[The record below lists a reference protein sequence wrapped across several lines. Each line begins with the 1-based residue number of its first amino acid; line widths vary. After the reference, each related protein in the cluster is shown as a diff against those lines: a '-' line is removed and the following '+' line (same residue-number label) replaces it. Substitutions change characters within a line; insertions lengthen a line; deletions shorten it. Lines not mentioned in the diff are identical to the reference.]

1 MTNGIIASQAL
12 MAQQGHRRLLVL
24 SGSADW
30 ARQQAINLSEQL
42 PGDWWWIGE
51 SLPPSINGIRP
62 TAAKSLLGQ
71 EGLHGV
77 FDASNGLNTEALA
90 VLAGTLRAGSWL
102 VMLVPEWGSWPLLP
116 DADSLRWS
124 EQNAPITTPNFI
136 RHLQRQLLASH
147 DVVLWQQGQLPPE
160 LQFDI
165 RPHWQQPD
173 GTPTAEQQN
182 ILQRLMQ
189 AKQGVWVLTAAR
201 GRGKSTLAGML
212 VAQWPGKCWVTGPGK
227 AATQVLSQRAGERAH
242 FWAPDALLDFCQR
255 NDVSDVDWLLIDEAA
270 AIPTALLSALLAYF
284 PRALLTTTVQGYEG
298 TGRGFLLKFC
308 ATLSDWHHLTLTN
321 PIRWAS
327 HDPLEQ
333 IIDDI
338 MLFNDDRLNDDWV
351 NDILSPTAS
360 AIAQIEISACEQS
373 DWLNNPELLRRF
385 YGLLSSAHY
394 RTTPLDLRRL
404 MDAPGMHFSA
414 AKMADSVIGALWLVD
429 EGGLDSRL
437 ALEIWAGRRRPKGS
451 LVAQSLAAHSG
462 QWQAPTLLSRRISRV
477 AVAPS
482 WRKQGIA
489 RQMIVAEQAR
499 AQREG
504 LDFLSV
510 SFGYT
515 AELACFW
522 CACGF
527 QLVRM
532 GSHKE
537 ASSGCYAAMA
547 MLPLSPAGEMLCE
560 AARQQ
565 LVRDWYWLQQ
575 WIGLETPVSLL
586 PPEQPDITL
595 NDDDWRELAGF
606 AFAFRPLEASLPA
619 LQRLLLQNKL
629 LQTELPLP
637 ALRQYLQQGHTAAEI
652 VHQLGLSGRKALVA
666 KWRQEAA
673 EGMAA
678 IDVDK
683 THIPAPL

>member
-1 MTNGIIASQAL
+1 MINGIIASQAL

-24 SGSADW
+24 SGDADW
-30 ARQQAINLSEQL
+30 ARQQAIHLSEQL
-42 PGDWWWIGE
+42 PGDWLWVGDNF
-51 SLPPSINGIRP
+51 PPGANGIRP
-62 TAAKSLLGQ
+62 TAAKTLLGQ

-77 FDASNGLNTEALA
+77 FDATDGLNTEALA
-90 VLAGTLRAGSWL
+90 VLAGVLRAGSWL
-102 VMLVPEWGSWPLLP
+102 LLLVPAWDDWALLP
-116 DADSLRWS
+116 DSDSLRWS
-124 EQNAPITTPNFI
+124 EQSTPISTPNFI
-136 RHLQRQLLASH
+136 HHMQRQLLASP
-147 DVVLWQQGQLPPE
+147 DVFLWQQGQLPPVP
-160 LQFDI
+160 QFAA
-165 RPHWQQPD
+165 RPNWQPPD
-173 GTPTAEQQN
+173 GTPTTEQQAV
-182 ILQRLMQ
+182 LQRLMQ
-189 AKQGVWVLTAAR
+189 AQQGVWVLTAAR

-227 AATQVLSQRAGERAH
+227 AATQVLSQRAGDRAR
-242 FWAPDALLDFCQR
+242 FWAPDALLEYCQQH
-255 NDVSDVDWLLIDEAA
+255 DVSDVDWLLIDEAA

-308 ATLSDWHHLTLTN
+308 ATLNDWHHLTLTN

-338 MLFNDDRLNDDWV
+338 MLFNDDLP
-351 NDILSPTAS
+351 PTAS
-360 AIAQIEISACEQS
+360 AIAQIEISGCEQQ
-373 DWLNNPELLRRF
+373 DWLNNPELLCRF
-385 YGLLSSAHY
+385 YGLLSCAHY
-394 RTTPLDLRRL
+394 RTTSLDLRRL
-404 MDAPGMHFSA
+404 LDAPGMHFSA
-414 AKMADSVIGALWLVD
+414 AKVADSVIGALWLVD
-429 EGGLDSRL
+429 EGGLDSTL
-437 ALEIWAGRRRPKGS
+437 AHEVWAGKRRPKGS

-462 QWQAPTLLSRRISRV
+462 QWQASTLLSRRISRV
-477 AVAPS
+477 AVAPL
-482 WRKQGIA
+482 WRQQGIA
-489 RQMIVAEQAR
+489 RQMIAAEQAR
-499 AQREG
+499 AQGEG

-522 CACGF
+522 HACGF

-547 MLPLSPAGEMLCE
+547 ILPLSLAGQKLCG

-565 LVRDWYWLQQ
+565 LERDWYWLQQ
-575 WIGLETPVSLL
+575 WVGLETPVSLF

-619 LQRLLLQNKL
+619 LQRLLLQ
-629 LQTELPLP
+629 TDLPLP
-637 ALRQYLQQGHTAAEI
+637 ALRQYLQQGVSIAEI
-652 VHQLGLSGRKALVA
+652 VRSLGLAGRKALA
-666 KWRQEAA
+666 ARWRQEAA
-673 EGMAA
+673 EGFNQRVAS
-678 IDVDK
+678 VD
-683 THIPAPL
+683 

>member
-1 MTNGIIASQAL
+1 MINGIIASQAL

-24 SGSADW
+24 SGDADW
-30 ARQQAINLSEQL
+30 ARQQAIHLSEQL
-42 PGDWWWIGE
+42 PGDWLWVGDNF
-51 SLPPSINGIRP
+51 PPGANGIRP
-62 TAAKSLLGQ
+62 TAAKTLLGQ

-77 FDASNGLNTEALA
+77 FDATDGLNTEALA
-90 VLAGTLRAGSWL
+90 VLAGVLRAGSWL
-102 VMLVPEWGSWPLLP
+102 LLLVPAWDDWALLP
-116 DADSLRWS
+116 DSDSLRWS
-124 EQNAPITTPNFI
+124 EQSTPISTPNFI
-136 RHLQRQLLASH
+136 HHMQRQLLASP
-147 DVVLWQQGQLPPE
+147 DVFLWQQGQLPPVP
-160 LQFDI
+160 QFAA
-165 RPHWQQPD
+165 RPNWQPPD
-173 GTPTAEQQN
+173 GTPTTEQQAV
-182 ILQRLMQ
+182 LQRLMQ
-189 AKQGVWVLTAAR
+189 AQQGVWVLTAAR

-227 AATQVLSQRAGERAH
+227 AATQVLSQRAGDRAR
-242 FWAPDALLDFCQR
+242 FWAPDALLEYCQQH
-255 NDVSDVDWLLIDEAA
+255 DVSDVDWLLIDEAA

-308 ATLSDWHHLTLTN
+308 ATLNDWNHLTLTN

-338 MLFNDDRLNDDWV
+338 MLFNDDLP
-351 NDILSPTAS
+351 PTAS
-360 AIAQIEISACEQS
+360 AIAQIEISGCEQQ
-373 DWLNNPELLRRF
+373 DWLNNPELLCRF
-385 YGLLSSAHY
+385 YGLLSCAHY

-404 MDAPGMHFSA
+404 LDAPGMHFSA
-414 AKMADSVIGALWLVD
+414 AKVADSVIGALWLVG
-429 EGGLDSRL
+429 EGGLDSTL
-437 ALEIWAGRRRPKGS
+437 AHEVWAGKRRPKGS

-477 AVAPS
+477 AVAPL
-482 WRKQGIA
+482 WRQQGIA
-489 RQMIVAEQAR
+489 RQMIAAEQAR
-499 AQREG
+499 AQGEG

-522 CACGF
+522 HACGF

-547 MLPLSPAGEMLCE
+547 ILPLSLAGQKLCG

-565 LVRDWYWLQQ
+565 LERDWYWLQQ
-575 WIGLETPVSLL
+575 WVGLETPVSLF

-619 LQRLLLQNKL
+619 LQRLLLQ
-629 LQTELPLP
+629 TDLPLP
-637 ALRQYLQQGHTAAEI
+637 ALRQYLQQGVSIAEI
-652 VHQLGLSGRKALVA
+652 VRSLGLAGRKALA
-666 KWRQEAA
+666 AHWRQEAA
-673 EGMAA
+673 EGFNQRVAS
-678 IDVDK
+678 VD
-683 THIPAPL
+683 

>member
-1 MTNGIIASQAL
+1 

-30 ARQQAINLSEQL
+30 ARQQAINLSDQL
-42 PGDWWWIGE
+42 PGDWLWVGE
-51 SLPPSINGIRP
+51 HPPPHIHGIRP
-62 TAAKSLLGQ
+62 TAAKTLLGQ

-77 FDASNGLNTEALA
+77 FDASDGLNTEALA

-102 VMLVPEWGSWPLLP
+102 VMLVPEWGSWPQLP

-124 EQNAPITTPNFI
+124 EQSAPITTPNFI
-136 RHLQRQLLASH
+136 CHLQRQLLASP
-147 DVVLWQQGQLPPE
+147 DVVLWQQGQLPSE
-160 LQFDI
+160 RQFDI
-165 RPHWQQPD
+165 RPYWQQPD

-182 ILQRLMQ
+182 ILLRLMQ
-189 AKQGVWVLTAAR
+189 ARQGVWVLTAAR

-227 AATQVLSQRAGERAH
+227 AATQVLSQRAGERAR

-255 NDVSDVDWLLIDEAA
+255 HDVSDVDWLLIDEAA

-308 ATLSDWHHLTLTN
+308 STLSDWHHLTLTN

-327 HDPLEQ
+327 DDPLEQ

-338 MLFNDDRLNDDWV
+338 MLFNDDWV
-351 NDILSPTAS
+351 IDTLSPTVSAS
-360 AIAQIEISACEQS
+360 AQVEISACKQS
-373 DWLNNPELLRRF
+373 DWLSNPELLRRF

-437 ALEIWAGRRRPKGS
+437 AQDVWAGRRRPKGS

-482 WRKQGIA
+482 RRQQGVA
-489 RQMIVAEQAR
+489 RQMIAVEQAR
-499 AQREG
+499 AQQEG

-515 AELACFW
+515 TELACFW
-522 CACGF
+522 RACGF

-547 MLPLSPAGEMLCE
+547 VLPLSSAGQRLTE

-575 WIGLETPVSLL
+575 WIGLDTPVSL
-586 PPEQPDITL
+586 PQPEQPDITL

-606 AFAFRPLEASLPA
+606 AFAFRPLEASQPA
-619 LQRLLLQNKL
+619 LQRLLLRSK
-629 LQTELPLP
+629 LPLP
-637 ALRQYLQQGHTAAEI
+637 ALRQYLQQRYAAAEI
-652 VHQLGLSGRKALVA
+652 VHHQGLSGRKALIA

-678 IDVDK
+678 IDADK
-683 THIPAPL
+683 MTEFSRFLS

>member
-1 MTNGIIASQAL
+1 

-24 SGSADW
+24 SGDADW
-30 ARQQAINLSEQL
+30 ARQQAIHLSEQL
-42 PGDWWWIGE
+42 PGDWLWVGDNF
-51 SLPPSINGIRP
+51 PPGANGIRP
-62 TAAKSLLGQ
+62 TAAKTLLGQ

-77 FDASNGLNTEALA
+77 FDATDGLNTEALA
-90 VLAGTLRAGSWL
+90 VLAGVLRAGSWL
-102 VMLVPEWGSWPLLP
+102 LLLVPAWDDWALLP
-116 DADSLRWS
+116 DSDSLRWS
-124 EQNAPITTPNFI
+124 EQSTPISTPNFI
-136 RHLQRQLLASH
+136 HHMQRQLLASP
-147 DVVLWQQGQLPPE
+147 DVFLWQQGQLPPVP
-160 LQFDI
+160 QFAA
-165 RPHWQQPD
+165 RPNWQPPD
-173 GTPTAEQQN
+173 GTPTTEQQAV
-182 ILQRLMQ
+182 LQRLMQ
-189 AKQGVWVLTAAR
+189 AQQGVWVLTAER

-227 AATQVLSQRAGERAH
+227 AATQVLSQRAGDRAR
-242 FWAPDALLDFCQR
+242 FWAPDALLEYCQQH
-255 NDVSDVDWLLIDEAA
+255 DVSDVDWLLIDEAA

-298 TGRGFLLKFC
+298 AGRGFLLKFC
-308 ATLSDWHHLTLTN
+308 ATLNDWNHLTLTN

-338 MLFNDDRLNDDWV
+338 MLFNDDLP
-351 NDILSPTAS
+351 PTAS
-360 AIAQIEISACEQS
+360 AIAQIEISGCEQQ
-373 DWLNNPELLRRF
+373 DWLNNPELLCRF
-385 YGLLSSAHY
+385 YGLLSCAHY

-404 MDAPGMHFSA
+404 LDAPGMHFSA
-414 AKMADSVIGALWLVD
+414 AKVADSVIGALWLVD
-429 EGGLDSRL
+429 EGGLDSTL
-437 ALEIWAGRRRPKGS
+437 AHEVWAGKRRPKGS

-477 AVAPS
+477 AVAPL
-482 WRKQGIA
+482 WRQQGIA
-489 RQMIVAEQAR
+489 RQMIAAEQAR
-499 AQREG
+499 AQGEG

-522 CACGF
+522 HACGF

-547 MLPLSPAGEMLCE
+547 ILPLSLAGQKLCG

-565 LVRDWYWLQQ
+565 LERDWYWLQQ
-575 WIGLETPVSLL
+575 WVGLETPVSLF

-619 LQRLLLQNKL
+619 LQRLLLQ
-629 LQTELPLP
+629 TDLPLP
-637 ALRQYLQQGHTAAEI
+637 ALRQYLQQGVSIAEI
-652 VHQLGLSGRKALVA
+652 VRSLGLAGRKALA
-666 KWRQEAA
+666 AHWRQEAA
-673 EGMAA
+673 EGFNQRVAS
-678 IDVDK
+678 VD
-683 THIPAPL
+683 

>member
-1 MTNGIIASQAL
+1 

-24 SGSADW
+24 SGDADW
-30 ARQQAINLSEQL
+30 ARQQAIHLSEQL
-42 PGDWWWIGE
+42 PGDWLWVGDNF
-51 SLPPSINGIRP
+51 PPGANGIRP
-62 TAAKSLLGQ
+62 TAAKTLLGQ

-77 FDASNGLNTEALA
+77 FDATDGLNTEALA
-90 VLAGTLRAGSWL
+90 VLAGVLRAGSWL
-102 VMLVPEWGSWPLLP
+102 LLLVPAWDDWALLP
-116 DADSLRWS
+116 DSDSLRWS
-124 EQNAPITTPNFI
+124 EQSTPISTPNFI
-136 RHLQRQLLASH
+136 HHMQRQLLASP
-147 DVVLWQQGQLPPE
+147 DVFLWQQGQLPPVP
-160 LQFDI
+160 QFAA
-165 RPHWQQPD
+165 RPNWQPPD
-173 GTPTAEQQN
+173 GTPTTEQQAV
-182 ILQRLMQ
+182 LQRLMQ
-189 AKQGVWVLTAAR
+189 AQQGVWVLTAAR

-227 AATQVLSQRAGERAH
+227 AATQVLSQRAGDRAR
-242 FWAPDALLDFCQR
+242 FWAPDALLEYCQQH
-255 NDVSDVDWLLIDEAA
+255 DVSDVDWLLIDEAA

-308 ATLSDWHHLTLTN
+308 ATLNDWHHLTLTN

-338 MLFNDDRLNDDWV
+338 MLFNDDLP
-351 NDILSPTAS
+351 PTAS
-360 AIAQIEISACEQS
+360 AIAQIEISGCEQQ
-373 DWLNNPELLRRF
+373 DWLNNPELLCRF
-385 YGLLSSAHY
+385 YGLLSCAHY

-404 MDAPGMHFSA
+404 LDAPGMHFSA
-414 AKMADSVIGALWLVD
+414 AKVADSVIGALWLVD
-429 EGGLDSRL
+429 EGGLDSTL
-437 ALEIWAGRRRPKGS
+437 AHEVWAGKRRPKGS

-477 AVAPS
+477 AVAPL
-482 WRKQGIA
+482 WRQQGIA
-489 RQMIVAEQAR
+489 RQMIAAEQAR
-499 AQREG
+499 AQGEG

-522 CACGF
+522 HACGF

-547 MLPLSPAGEMLCE
+547 ILPLSLAGQKLCG

-565 LVRDWYWLQQ
+565 LERDWYWLQQ
-575 WIGLETPVSLL
+575 WVGLETPVSLF

-619 LQRLLLQNKL
+619 LQRLLLQ
-629 LQTELPLP
+629 TDLPLP
-637 ALRQYLQQGHTAAEI
+637 ALRQYLQQGVSIAEI
-652 VHQLGLSGRKALVA
+652 VRSLGLAGRKALA
-666 KWRQEAA
+666 ARWRQEAA
-673 EGMAA
+673 EGFNQRVAF
-678 IDVDK
+678 VD
-683 THIPAPL
+683 

>member
-1 MTNGIIASQAL
+1 

-24 SGSADW
+24 SGDADW
-30 ARQQAINLSEQL
+30 ARQQAIHLSEQL
-42 PGDWWWIGE
+42 PGDWLWVGDNF
-51 SLPPSINGIRP
+51 PPGANGIRP
-62 TAAKSLLGQ
+62 TAAKTLLGQ

-77 FDASNGLNTEALA
+77 FDATDGLNTEALA
-90 VLAGTLRAGSWL
+90 VLAGVLRAGSWL
-102 VMLVPEWGSWPLLP
+102 LLLVPAWDDWALLP
-116 DADSLRWS
+116 DSDSLRWS
-124 EQNAPITTPNFI
+124 EQSTPISTPNFI
-136 RHLQRQLLASH
+136 HHMQRQLLASP
-147 DVVLWQQGQLPPE
+147 DVFLWQQGQLPPVP
-160 LQFDI
+160 QFAA
-165 RPHWQQPD
+165 RPNWQPPD
-173 GTPTAEQQN
+173 GTPTTEQQAV
-182 ILQRLMQ
+182 LQRLMQ
-189 AKQGVWVLTAAR
+189 AQQGVWVLTAAR

-227 AATQVLSQRAGERAH
+227 AATQVLSQRAGDRAR
-242 FWAPDALLDFCQR
+242 FWAPDALLEYCQQH
-255 NDVSDVDWLLIDEAA
+255 DVSDVDWLLIDEAA

-308 ATLSDWHHLTLTN
+308 ATLNDWNHLTLTN

-338 MLFNDDRLNDDWV
+338 MLFNDDLP
-351 NDILSPTAS
+351 PTAS
-360 AIAQIEISACEQS
+360 AIAQIEISGCEQQ
-373 DWLNNPELLRRF
+373 DWLNNPELLCRF
-385 YGLLSSAHY
+385 YGLLSCAHY

-404 MDAPGMHFSA
+404 LDAPGMHFSA
-414 AKMADSVIGALWLVD
+414 AKVADSVIGALWLVD
-429 EGGLDSRL
+429 EGGLDSTL
-437 ALEIWAGRRRPKGS
+437 AHEVWAGKQRPKGS

-477 AVAPS
+477 AVAPL
-482 WRKQGIA
+482 WRQQGIA
-489 RQMIVAEQAR
+489 RQMIAAEQAR
-499 AQREG
+499 AQGEG

-522 CACGF
+522 HACGF

-547 MLPLSPAGEMLCE
+547 ILPLSLAGQKLCG

-565 LVRDWYWLQQ
+565 LERDWYWLQQ
-575 WIGLETPVSLL
+575 WVGLETPVSLF

-619 LQRLLLQNKL
+619 LQRLLLQ
-629 LQTELPLP
+629 TDLPLP
-637 ALRQYLQQGHTAAEI
+637 ALRQYLQQGVSIAEI
-652 VHQLGLSGRKALVA
+652 VRSLGLAGRKALA
-666 KWRQEAA
+666 ARWRQEAA
-673 EGMAA
+673 EGFNQRVAS
-678 IDVDK
+678 VD
-683 THIPAPL
+683 

>member
-1 MTNGIIASQAL
+1 MINSIIASQTL

-30 ARQQAINLSEQL
+30 ARQQAINLSDQL
-42 PGDWWWIGE
+42 PGDWLWVGE
-51 SLPPSINGIRP
+51 HPPPHIHGIRP
-62 TAAKSLLGQ
+62 TAAKTLLGQ

-77 FDASNGLNTEALA
+77 FDASDGLNTEALA

-102 VMLVPEWGSWPLLP
+102 VMLVPEWGSWPQLP

-124 EQNAPITTPNFI
+124 EQSAPITTPNFI
-136 RHLQRQLLASH
+136 CHLQRQLLASP
-147 DVVLWQQGQLPPE
+147 DVVLWQQGQLPSE
-160 LQFDI
+160 RQFDI
-165 RPHWQQPD
+165 RPYWQQPD

-182 ILQRLMQ
+182 ILLRLMQ
-189 AKQGVWVLTAAR
+189 ARQGVWVLTAAR

-227 AATQVLSQRAGERAH
+227 AATQVLSQRAGERAR

-255 NDVSDVDWLLIDEAA
+255 HDVSDVDWLLIDEAA

-308 ATLSDWHHLTLTN
+308 STLSDWHHLTLTN

-327 HDPLEQ
+327 DDPLEQ

-338 MLFNDDRLNDDWV
+338 MLFNDDWV
-351 NDILSPTAS
+351 IDTLSPTVSAS
-360 AIAQIEISACEQS
+360 AQVEISACKQS

-414 AKMADSVIGALWLVD
+414 AKVADSVIGALWLVD

-437 ALEIWAGRRRPKGS
+437 AQDVWAGRRRPKGS

-482 WRKQGIA
+482 RRQQGVA
-489 RQMIVAEQAR
+489 RQMIAVEQAR
-499 AQREG
+499 AQQEG

-515 AELACFW
+515 TELACFW
-522 CACGF
+522 RACGF

-547 MLPLSPAGEMLCE
+547 VLPLSSAGQRLTE

-575 WIGLETPVSLL
+575 WIGLDTPVSL
-586 PPEQPDITL
+586 PQPEQPDITL

-619 LQRLLLQNKL
+619 LQRLLLRSK
-629 LQTELPLP
+629 LPLP
-637 ALRQYLQQGHTAAEI
+637 ALRRYLQQRHAAAEI
-652 VHQLGLSGRKALVA
+652 VHHQGLSGRKALIA
-666 KWRQEAA
+666 KWRQ
-673 EGMAA
+673 GG
-678 IDVDK
+678 
-683 THIPAPL
+683 

>member
-1 MTNGIIASQAL
+1 

-30 ARQQAINLSEQL
+30 ARQQAINLSDQL
-42 PGDWWWIGE
+42 PGDWLWVGE
-51 SLPPSINGIRP
+51 HPPPHIHGIRP
-62 TAAKSLLGQ
+62 TAAKTLLGQ

-77 FDASNGLNTEALA
+77 FDACDALNTEALA

-102 VMLVPEWGSWPLLP
+102 VMLVPEWGSWPQLP

-124 EQNAPITTPNFI
+124 EQSAPITTPNFI
-136 RHLQRQLLASH
+136 CHLQRQLLASP
-147 DVVLWQQGQLPPE
+147 DVVLWQQGQLPSE
-160 LQFDI
+160 RQFDI
-165 RPHWQQPD
+165 RPYWQQPD

-182 ILQRLMQ
+182 ILLRLMQ
-189 AKQGVWVLTAAR
+189 ARQGVWVLTAAR

-227 AATQVLSQRAGERAH
+227 AATQVLSQRAGERAR

-255 NDVSDVDWLLIDEAA
+255 HDVSDVDWLLIDEAA

-308 ATLSDWHHLTLTN
+308 STLSDWHHLTLTN

-327 HDPLEQ
+327 DDPLEQ

-338 MLFNDDRLNDDWV
+338 MLFNDDWV
-351 NDILSPTAS
+351 IDTLSPTVSAS
-360 AIAQIEISACEQS
+360 AQVEISACKQS

-437 ALEIWAGRRRPKGS
+437 AQDVWAGRRRPKGS

-482 WRKQGIA
+482 RRQQGVA
-489 RQMIVAEQAR
+489 RQMIAVEQAR
-499 AQREG
+499 AQQEG

-515 AELACFW
+515 TELACFW
-522 CACGF
+522 RACGF

-547 MLPLSPAGEMLCE
+547 VLPLSSAGQRLTE

-575 WIGLETPVSLL
+575 WIGLDTPVSL
-586 PPEQPDITL
+586 PQPEQPDITL

-619 LQRLLLQNKL
+619 LQRLLLRSK
-629 LQTELPLP
+629 LPLP
-637 ALRQYLQQGHTAAEI
+637 ALRQYLQQRYAAAEI
-652 VHQLGLSGRKALVA
+652 VHHQGLSGRKALIA

-678 IDVDK
+678 IDADK
-683 THIPAPL
+683 KHIPGPP

>member
-1 MTNGIIASQAL
+1 M

-24 SGSADW
+24 SGDADW
-30 ARQQAINLSEQL
+30 ARQQAIHLSEQL
-42 PGDWWWIGE
+42 PGDWLWVGDNF
-51 SLPPSINGIRP
+51 PPGANGIRP
-62 TAAKSLLGQ
+62 TAAKTLLGQ

-77 FDASNGLNTEALA
+77 FDATDGLNTEALA
-90 VLAGTLRAGSWL
+90 VLAGVLRAGSWL
-102 VMLVPEWGSWPLLP
+102 LLLVPAWDDWALLP
-116 DADSLRWS
+116 DSDSLRWS
-124 EQNAPITTPNFI
+124 EQSTPISTPNFI
-136 RHLQRQLLASH
+136 HHMQRQLLASP
-147 DVVLWQQGQLPPE
+147 DVFLWQQGQLPPVP
-160 LQFDI
+160 QFAA
-165 RPHWQQPD
+165 RPNWQPPD
-173 GTPTAEQQN
+173 GTPTTEQQAV
-182 ILQRLMQ
+182 LQRLMQ
-189 AKQGVWVLTAAR
+189 AQQGVWVLTAAR

-227 AATQVLSQRAGERAH
+227 AATQVLSQRAGDRAR
-242 FWAPDALLDFCQR
+242 FWAPDALLEYCQQH
-255 NDVSDVDWLLIDEAA
+255 DVSDVDWLLIDEAA

-308 ATLSDWHHLTLTN
+308 ATLNDWNHLTLTN

-338 MLFNDDRLNDDWV
+338 MLFNDDLP
-351 NDILSPTAS
+351 PTAS
-360 AIAQIEISACEQS
+360 AIAQIEISGCEQQ
-373 DWLNNPELLRRF
+373 DWLNNPELLCRF
-385 YGLLSSAHY
+385 YGLLSCAHY

-404 MDAPGMHFSA
+404 LDAPGMHFSA
-414 AKMADSVIGALWLVD
+414 AKVADSVIGALWLVD
-429 EGGLDSRL
+429 EGGLDSTL
-437 ALEIWAGRRRPKGS
+437 AHEVWAGKRRPKGS

-477 AVAPS
+477 AVAPL
-482 WRKQGIA
+482 WRQQGIA
-489 RQMIVAEQAR
+489 RQMIAAEQAR
-499 AQREG
+499 AQGEG

-522 CACGF
+522 HACGF

-547 MLPLSPAGEMLCE
+547 ILPLSLAGQKLCG

-565 LVRDWYWLQQ
+565 LERDWYWLQQ
-575 WIGLETPVSLL
+575 WVGLETPVSLF

-619 LQRLLLQNKL
+619 LQRLLLQ
-629 LQTELPLP
+629 TDLPLP
-637 ALRQYLQQGHTAAEI
+637 ALRQYLQQGVSIAEI
-652 VHQLGLSGRKALVA
+652 VRSLGLAGRKALA
-666 KWRQEAA
+666 AHWRQEAA
-673 EGMAA
+673 EGFNQRVAS
-678 IDVDK
+678 VD
-683 THIPAPL
+683 

>member
-1 MTNGIIASQAL
+1 

-24 SGSADW
+24 SGDADW
-30 ARQQAINLSEQL
+30 ARQQAIHLSEQL
-42 PGDWWWIGE
+42 PGDWLWVGDNF
-51 SLPPSINGIRP
+51 PPGANGIRP
-62 TAAKSLLGQ
+62 TAAKTLLGQ

-77 FDASNGLNTEALA
+77 FDATDGLNTEALA
-90 VLAGTLRAGSWL
+90 VLAGVLRAGSWL
-102 VMLVPEWGSWPLLP
+102 LLLVPAWDDWALLP
-116 DADSLRWS
+116 DSDSLRWS
-124 EQNAPITTPNFI
+124 EQSTPISTPNFI
-136 RHLQRQLLASH
+136 HHMQRQLLASP
-147 DVVLWQQGQLPPE
+147 DVFLWQQGQLPPVP
-160 LQFDI
+160 QFAA
-165 RPHWQQPD
+165 RPNWQPPD
-173 GTPTAEQQN
+173 GTPTTEQQAV
-182 ILQRLMQ
+182 LQRLMQ
-189 AKQGVWVLTAAR
+189 AQQGVWVLTAAR

-227 AATQVLSQRAGERAH
+227 AATQVLSQRAGDRAR
-242 FWAPDALLDFCQR
+242 FWAPDALLEYCQQH
-255 NDVSDVDWLLIDEAA
+255 DVSDVDWLLIDEAA

-308 ATLSDWHHLTLTN
+308 ATLNDWNHLTLPN

-338 MLFNDDRLNDDWV
+338 MLFNDDLP
-351 NDILSPTAS
+351 PTAS
-360 AIAQIEISACEQS
+360 AIAQIEISGCEQQ
-373 DWLNNPELLRRF
+373 DWLNNPELLCRF
-385 YGLLSSAHY
+385 YGLLSCAHY

-404 MDAPGMHFSA
+404 LDAPGMHFSA
-414 AKMADSVIGALWLVD
+414 AKVADSVIGALWLVD
-429 EGGLDSRL
+429 EGGLDSTL
-437 ALEIWAGRRRPKGS
+437 AHEVWAGKRRPKGS

-477 AVAPS
+477 AVAPL
-482 WRKQGIA
+482 WRQQGIA
-489 RQMIVAEQAR
+489 RQMIAAEQAR
-499 AQREG
+499 AQGEG

-522 CACGF
+522 HACGF

-547 MLPLSPAGEMLCE
+547 ILPLSLAGQKLCG

-565 LVRDWYWLQQ
+565 LERDWYWLQQ
-575 WIGLETPVSLL
+575 WVGLETPVSLF

-619 LQRLLLQNKL
+619 LQRLLLQ
-629 LQTELPLP
+629 TDLPLP
-637 ALRQYLQQGHTAAEI
+637 ALRQYLQQGVSIAEI
-652 VHQLGLSGRKALVA
+652 VRSLGLAGRKALA
-666 KWRQEAA
+666 AHWRQEAA
-673 EGMAA
+673 EGFNQRVAS
-678 IDVDK
+678 VD
-683 THIPAPL
+683 

>member
-1 MTNGIIASQAL
+1 

-24 SGSADW
+24 SGDADW
-30 ARQQAINLSEQL
+30 ARQQAIHLSEQL
-42 PGDWWWIGE
+42 PGDWLWVGDNF
-51 SLPPSINGIRP
+51 PPGANGIRP
-62 TAAKSLLGQ
+62 TAAKTLLGQ

-77 FDASNGLNTEALA
+77 FDATDGLNTEALA
-90 VLAGTLRAGSWL
+90 VLAGVLRAGSWL
-102 VMLVPEWGSWPLLP
+102 LLLVPAWDDWALLP
-116 DADSLRWS
+116 DSDSLRWS
-124 EQNAPITTPNFI
+124 EQSTPISTPNFI
-136 RHLQRQLLASH
+136 HHMQRQLLASP
-147 DVVLWQQGQLPPE
+147 DVFLWQQGQLPPVP
-160 LQFDI
+160 QFAA
-165 RPHWQQPD
+165 RPNWQPPD
-173 GTPTAEQQN
+173 GTPTTEQQAV
-182 ILQRLMQ
+182 LQRLMQ
-189 AKQGVWVLTAAR
+189 AQQGVWVLTAAR

-227 AATQVLSQRAGERAH
+227 AATQVLSQRAGDRAR
-242 FWAPDALLDFCQR
+242 FWAPDALLEYCQQH
-255 NDVSDVDWLLIDEAA
+255 DVSDVDWLLIDEAA

-308 ATLSDWHHLTLTN
+308 ATLNDWNHLTLTN

-338 MLFNDDRLNDDWV
+338 MLFNDDLP
-351 NDILSPTAS
+351 PTAS
-360 AIAQIEISACEQS
+360 AIAQIEISGCEQQ
-373 DWLNNPELLRRF
+373 DWLNNPELLCRF
-385 YGLLSSAHY
+385 YGLLSCAHY

-404 MDAPGMHFSA
+404 LDAPGMHFSA
-414 AKMADSVIGALWLVD
+414 AKVADSVIGALWLVD
-429 EGGLDSRL
+429 EGGLDSTL
-437 ALEIWAGRRRPKGS
+437 AHEVWAGKRRPKGS

-477 AVAPS
+477 AVAPL
-482 WRKQGIA
+482 WRQQGIA
-489 RQMIVAEQAR
+489 RQMIAAEQAR
-499 AQREG
+499 AQGEG

-522 CACGF
+522 HVCGF

-547 MLPLSPAGEMLCE
+547 ILPLSLAGQKLCG

-565 LVRDWYWLQQ
+565 LERDWYWLQQ
-575 WIGLETPVSLL
+575 WVGLETPVSLF

-619 LQRLLLQNKL
+619 LQRLLLQ
-629 LQTELPLP
+629 TDLPLP
-637 ALRQYLQQGHTAAEI
+637 ALRQYLQQGVSIAEI
-652 VHQLGLSGRKALVA
+652 VRSLGLAGRKALA
-666 KWRQEAA
+666 ARWRQEAA
-673 EGMAA
+673 EGFNQRVAS
-678 IDVDK
+678 VD
-683 THIPAPL
+683 

>member
-1 MTNGIIASQAL
+1 

-24 SGSADW
+24 SGDADW
-30 ARQQAINLSEQL
+30 ARQQVINLSEQL
-42 PGDWWWIGE
+42 PGDWLWIGDHF
-51 SLPPSINGIRP
+51 PPGANGILP
-62 TAAKSLLGQ
+62 TAAKTLLGQ

-77 FDASNGLNTEALA
+77 FDATNGLNTEALA
-90 VLAGTLRAGSWL
+90 VLAGVLRAGSWL
-102 VMLVPEWGSWPLLP
+102 LLLVPAWDDWALLP
-116 DADSLRWS
+116 DGDSLRWS
-124 EQNAPITTPNFI
+124 EQSAPISTPNFI
-136 RHLQRQLLASH
+136 RHVQRQLLASP
-147 DVVLWQQGQLPPE
+147 DVFLWQQGQLPPV
-160 LQFDI
+160 LQFAA
-165 RPHWQQPD
+165 RPNWQPPD
-173 GTPTAEQQN
+173 GTPTTEQQA

-189 AKQGVWVLTAAR
+189 ARQGVWVLTAAR

-212 VAQWPGKCWVTGPGK
+212 VAQSAGNCWVTGPGK
-227 AATQVLSQRAGERAH
+227 AATQVLSQRAGDRAR
-242 FWAPDALLDFCQR
+242 FWPPDALLEYCQQH
-255 NDVSDVDWLLIDEAA
+255 DVSDVDWLLIDEAA
-270 AIPTALLSALLAYF
+270 AIPTALLSALLAHF

-308 ATLSDWHHLTLTN
+308 ATLSDWHHLTLTD

-338 MLFNDDRLNDDWV
+338 MLFNDELPPAKLADA
-351 NDILSPTAS
+351 P
-360 AIAQIEISACEQS
+360 IEIIACEQS
-373 DWLNNPELLRRF
+373 DWLSHPELLRHF

-414 AKMADSVIGALWLVD
+414 TKVADSVVGALWLVD
-429 EGGLDSRL
+429 EGGLESAL
-437 ALEIWAGRRRPKGS
+437 AHAVWAGQRRPKGS

-462 QWQAPTLLSRRISRV
+462 QWQAPILLSRRISRV
-477 AVAPS
+477 AVAPL
-482 WRKQGIA
+482 WRQQGVA
-489 RQMIVAEQAR
+489 RQMIAAEQAR

-522 CACGF
+522 RACGF
-527 QLVRM
+527 QLVRI

-547 MLPLSPAGEMLCE
+547 VLPLSCAGQMLCE

-565 LVRDWYWLQQ
+565 LVRDWHWLQQ
-575 WIGLETPVSLL
+575 WIDLETPVSLH
-586 PPEQPDITL
+586 PPQQPDFTL
-595 NDDDWRELAGF
+595 NDDDWRELSGF
-606 AFAFRPLEASLPA
+606 AFALRPLEASLPA
-619 LQRLLLQNKL
+619 LQRLLFQSP
-629 LQTELPLP
+629 LPLP
-637 ALRQYLQQGHTAAEI
+637 ALRQYLQLGRTTAEI
-652 VHQLGLSGRKALVA
+652 VHHLGLSGRKALVT

-673 EGMAA
+673 EAMAELKPEGNFLVN
-678 IDVDK
+678 INNFQ
-683 THIPAPL
+683 

>member
-1 MTNGIIASQAL
+1 

-24 SGSADW
+24 SGDADW
-30 ARQQAINLSEQL
+30 ARQQAIHLSEQL
-42 PGDWWWIGE
+42 PGDWLWVGDNF
-51 SLPPSINGIRP
+51 PPGANGIRP
-62 TAAKSLLGQ
+62 TAAKTLLGQ

-77 FDASNGLNTEALA
+77 FDATDGLNTEALA
-90 VLAGTLRAGSWL
+90 VLAGVLRAGSWL
-102 VMLVPEWGSWPLLP
+102 LLLVPAWDDWALLP
-116 DADSLRWS
+116 DSDSLRWS
-124 EQNAPITTPNFI
+124 EQSTPISTPNFI
-136 RHLQRQLLASH
+136 HHMQRQLLASP
-147 DVVLWQQGQLPPE
+147 DVFLWQQGQLPPVP
-160 LQFDI
+160 QFAA
-165 RPHWQQPD
+165 RPNWQPPD
-173 GTPTAEQQN
+173 GTPTTEQQAV
-182 ILQRLMQ
+182 LQRLMQ
-189 AKQGVWVLTAAR
+189 AQQGVWVLTAAR

-227 AATQVLSQRAGERAH
+227 AATQVLSQRAGDRAR
-242 FWAPDALLDFCQR
+242 FWAPDALLEYCQQH
-255 NDVSDVDWLLIDEAA
+255 DVSDVDWLLIDEAA

-308 ATLSDWHHLTLTN
+308 ATLNDWNHLTLTN

-338 MLFNDDRLNDDWV
+338 MLFNDDLP
-351 NDILSPTAS
+351 PTAS
-360 AIAQIEISACEQS
+360 AIAQIEISGCEQQ
-373 DWLNNPELLRRF
+373 DWLNNPELLCRF
-385 YGLLSSAHY
+385 YGLLSCAHY

-404 MDAPGMHFSA
+404 LDAPGMHFSA
-414 AKMADSVIGALWLVD
+414 AKVADSVIGALWLVD
-429 EGGLDSRL
+429 EGGLDSTL
-437 ALEIWAGRRRPKGS
+437 AHEVWAGKRRPKGS

-477 AVAPS
+477 AVAPL
-482 WRKQGIA
+482 WRQQGIA
-489 RQMIVAEQAR
+489 RQMIAAEQAR
-499 AQREG
+499 AQGEG

-522 CACGF
+522 HACGF

-547 MLPLSPAGEMLCE
+547 ILPLSLAGQKLCG

-565 LVRDWYWLQQ
+565 LERDWYWLQQ
-575 WIGLETPVSLL
+575 WVGLETPVSLF

-619 LQRLLLQNKL
+619 LQRLLLQ
-629 LQTELPLP
+629 TDLPLP
-637 ALRQYLQQGHTAAEI
+637 ALRQYLQQGVSIADI
-652 VHQLGLSGRKALVA
+652 VRSLGLAGRKALA
-666 KWRQEAA
+666 AHWRQEAA
-673 EGMAA
+673 EGFNQRVAS
-678 IDVDK
+678 VD
-683 THIPAPL
+683 

>member
-1 MTNGIIASQAL
+1 

-30 ARQQAINLSEQL
+30 ARQQAINLSDQL
-42 PGDWWWIGE
+42 PGDWLWVGE
-51 SLPPSINGIRP
+51 HPPPHIHGIRP
-62 TAAKSLLGQ
+62 TAAKTLLGQ

-77 FDASNGLNTEALA
+77 FDASDGLNTEALA

-102 VMLVPEWGSWPLLP
+102 VMLVPEWGSWPQLP

-124 EQNAPITTPNFI
+124 EQSAPITTPNFI
-136 RHLQRQLLASH
+136 CHLQRQLLASP
-147 DVVLWQQGQLPPE
+147 DVVLWQQGQLPSE
-160 LQFDI
+160 RQFDI
-165 RPHWQQPD
+165 RPYWQQPD

-182 ILQRLMQ
+182 ILLRLMQ
-189 AKQGVWVLTAAR
+189 ARQGVWVLTAAR

-227 AATQVLSQRAGERAH
+227 AATQVLSQRAGERAR

-255 NDVSDVDWLLIDEAA
+255 HDVSDVDWLLIDEAA

-308 ATLSDWHHLTLTN
+308 STLSDWHHLTLTN

-327 HDPLEQ
+327 DDPLEQ

-338 MLFNDDRLNDDWV
+338 MLFNDDWV
-351 NDILSPTAS
+351 IDTLSPTVSAS
-360 AIAQIEISACEQS
+360 AQVEISACKQS
-373 DWLNNPELLRRF
+373 DWLSNPELLRRF

-437 ALEIWAGRRRPKGS
+437 AQDVWAGRRRPKGS

-477 AVAPS
+477 AVVPS
-482 WRKQGIA
+482 RRQQGVA
-489 RQMIVAEQAR
+489 RQMIAVEQAR
-499 AQREG
+499 AQQEG

-515 AELACFW
+515 TELACFW
-522 CACGF
+522 RACGF

-547 MLPLSPAGEMLCE
+547 VLPLSSAGQRLTE

-575 WIGLETPVSLL
+575 WIGLDTPVSL
-586 PPEQPDITL
+586 PQPEQPDITL

-619 LQRLLLQNKL
+619 LQRLLLRSK
-629 LQTELPLP
+629 LPLP
-637 ALRQYLQQGHTAAEI
+637 ALRQYLQQRYAAAEI
-652 VHQLGLSGRKALVA
+652 VHHQGLSGRKALIA

-678 IDVDK
+678 IDADK
-683 THIPAPL
+683 KHIPGPP

>member
-1 MTNGIIASQAL
+1 MINSIIASQTL

-30 ARQQAINLSEQL
+30 ARQQAINLSDQL
-42 PGDWWWIGE
+42 PGDWLWVGE
-51 SLPPSINGIRP
+51 HPPPHIHGIRP
-62 TAAKSLLGQ
+62 TAAKTLLGQ

-77 FDASNGLNTEALA
+77 FDASDALNTEALA

-102 VMLVPEWGSWPLLP
+102 VMLVPEWGSWPQLP

-124 EQNAPITTPNFI
+124 EQSAPITTPNFI
-136 RHLQRQLLASH
+136 CHLQRQLLASP
-147 DVVLWQQGQLPPE
+147 DVVLWQQGQLPSE
-160 LQFDI
+160 RQFDI
-165 RPHWQQPD
+165 RPYWQQPD

-182 ILQRLMQ
+182 ILLRLMQ
-189 AKQGVWVLTAAR
+189 ARQGVWVLTAAR

-227 AATQVLSQRAGERAH
+227 AATQVLSQRAGERAR

-255 NDVSDVDWLLIDEAA
+255 HDVSDVDWLLIDEAA

-308 ATLSDWHHLTLTN
+308 STLSDWHHLTLTN

-327 HDPLEQ
+327 DDPLEQ

-338 MLFNDDRLNDDWV
+338 MLFNDDWV
-351 NDILSPTAS
+351 IDTLSPTVSAS
-360 AIAQIEISACEQS
+360 AQVEISACKQS

-437 ALEIWAGRRRPKGS
+437 AQDVWAGRRRPKGS

-482 WRKQGIA
+482 RRQQGVA
-489 RQMIVAEQAR
+489 RQMIAVEQAR
-499 AQREG
+499 AQQEG

-515 AELACFW
+515 TELACFW
-522 CACGF
+522 RACGF

-547 MLPLSPAGEMLCE
+547 VLPLSSAGQRLTE

-575 WIGLETPVSLL
+575 WIGLDTPVSL
-586 PPEQPDITL
+586 PQPEQPDITL

-619 LQRLLLQNKL
+619 LQRLLLRSK
-629 LQTELPLP
+629 LPLP
-637 ALRQYLQQGHTAAEI
+637 ALRRYLQQRHAAAEI
-652 VHQLGLSGRKALVA
+652 VHHQGLSGRKALIA

-678 IDVDK
+678 IDADK
-683 THIPAPL
+683 KHIPGPP

>member
-1 MTNGIIASQAL
+1 MINGIIASQAL

-24 SGSADW
+24 SGDADW
-30 ARQQAINLSEQL
+30 ARQQAIHLSEQL
-42 PGDWWWIGE
+42 PGDWLWVGDNF
-51 SLPPSINGIRP
+51 PPGANGIRP
-62 TAAKSLLGQ
+62 TAAKTLLGQ

-77 FDASNGLNTEALA
+77 FDATDGLNTEALA
-90 VLAGTLRAGSWL
+90 VLAGVLRAGSWL
-102 VMLVPEWGSWPLLP
+102 LLLVPAWDDWALLP
-116 DADSLRWS
+116 DSDSLRWS
-124 EQNAPITTPNFI
+124 EQSTPISTPNFI
-136 RHLQRQLLASH
+136 HHMQRQLLASP
-147 DVVLWQQGQLPPE
+147 DVFLWQQGQLPPVP
-160 LQFDI
+160 QFAA
-165 RPHWQQPD
+165 RPNWQPPD
-173 GTPTAEQQN
+173 GTPTTEQQAV
-182 ILQRLMQ
+182 LQRLMQ
-189 AKQGVWVLTAAR
+189 AQQGVWVLTAAR

-227 AATQVLSQRAGERAH
+227 AATQVLSQRAGDRAR
-242 FWAPDALLDFCQR
+242 FWAPDALLEYCQQH
-255 NDVSDVDWLLIDEAA
+255 DVSDVDWLLIDEAA

-308 ATLSDWHHLTLTN
+308 ATLNDWHHLTLTN

-338 MLFNDDRLNDDWV
+338 MLFNDDLP
-351 NDILSPTAS
+351 PTAS
-360 AIAQIEISACEQS
+360 AIAQIEISGCEQQ
-373 DWLNNPELLRRF
+373 DWLNNPELLCRF
-385 YGLLSSAHY
+385 YGLLSCAHY

-404 MDAPGMHFSA
+404 LDAPGMHFSA
-414 AKMADSVIGALWLVD
+414 AKVADSVIGALWLVD
-429 EGGLDSRL
+429 EGGLDSTL
-437 ALEIWAGRRRPKGS
+437 AHEVWAGKRRPKGS

-477 AVAPS
+477 AVAPL
-482 WRKQGIA
+482 WRQQGIA
-489 RQMIVAEQAR
+489 RQMIAAEQAR
-499 AQREG
+499 AQGEG

-522 CACGF
+522 HACGF

-547 MLPLSPAGEMLCE
+547 ILPLSLAGQKLCG

-565 LVRDWYWLQQ
+565 LERDWYWLQQ
-575 WIGLETPVSLL
+575 WVGLETPVSLF

-619 LQRLLLQNKL
+619 LQRLLLQ
-629 LQTELPLP
+629 TDLPLP
-637 ALRQYLQQGHTAAEI
+637 ALRQYLQQGVSIAEI
-652 VHQLGLSGRKALVA
+652 VRSLGLAGRKALA
-666 KWRQEAA
+666 ARWRQEAA
-673 EGMAA
+673 EGFNQRVAF
-678 IDVDK
+678 VD
-683 THIPAPL
+683 